1 MKRDRAPQKNQIYF
15 RPSAQAGPEI
25 PEARGGGHGKLPLIA
40 KLAIAQFFLF
50 WASLLLIVP
59 YKQWHFTPAWIFE
72 CVSTRFQQLYLFLF
86 GENSAMGATFWQYV
100 AVMLVGASLA
110 ACGAVFQSSLR
121 NVLAGPSTMGVMS
134 GGTLGCLIYLLL
146 LADNTAAFAQHW
158 WGDYLRQ
165 GSILAGCFLG
175 VALVMGVSM
184 LAGGGRL
191 STSAMILS
199 GSVFSTLVQSL
210 SMVIQYYIILK
221 DPTDTRVEEIQD
233 LMMGSF
239 NDVTTGRTILLMAVP
254 IVLCLALLLAL
265 RGKLELLG
273 LGEEAETM
281 GVPVA
286 RYRNLT
292 ILLGTVLTAV
302 VVAFCGRLG
311 FLGFMIPLVGRK
323 LVGPGLR
330 KLLPVS
336 LLIGS
341 ILLTVVFDVAYI
353 CGLTDYL
360 NLFTSS
366 IGCTVMLV
374 TLLCRKGGQ
383 GNDAFPGRTP
393 ARMG

>member
-1 MKRDRAPQKNQIYF
+1 
-15 RPSAQAGPEI
+15 
-25 PEARGGGHGKLPLIA
+25 
-40 KLAIAQFFLF
+40 
-50 WASLLLIVP
+50 
-59 YKQWHFTPAWIFE
+59 
-72 CVSTRFQQLYLFLF
+72 
-86 GENSAMGATFWQYV
+86 
-100 AVMLVGASLA
+100 
-110 ACGAVFQSSLR
+110 
-121 NVLAGPSTMGVMS
+121 
-134 GGTLGCLIYLLL
+134 
-146 LADNTAAFAQHW
+146 
-158 WGDYLRQ
+158 
-165 GSILAGCFLG
+165 
-175 VALVMGVSM
+175 
-184 LAGGGRL
+184 
-191 STSAMILS
+191 
-199 GSVFSTLVQSL
+199 
-210 SMVIQYYIILK
+210 MVIQYYIILK